1 MANNALVSRFL
12 DVHSLTNVNESTI
25 RKLQGAPPD
34 EFGVKQLNVLCN
46 RAADLWFCF
55 LEAPSRE
62 SVEKHHEKYNVKC
75 DWITEV
81 QTFV

>member
-1 MANNALVSRFL
+1 MSRFL

-46 RAADLWFCF
+46 MAADHCFCF
-55 LEAPSRE
+55 L
-62 SVEKHHEKYNVKC
+62 V
-75 DWITEV
+75 
-81 QTFV
+81 